1 MWTGGER
8 PGSQAV
14 RVVCMKIHWVN
25 RRLARILPPVITK
38 IVRRLPDHAA
48 LEIRHRTAMVRRMD
62 YEKADILLSIE
73 SPIEHETRLRS
84 CEKEPETVAW
94 IESFQAGD
102 VFYDIGA
109 NVGAYSLLAAKAG
122 AGDVS
127 VYAFEPAAVNYS
139 RLCTNIALNGCGD
152 RVVALPVAL
161 ANRTE
166 LGSFNYTTLEPGGAL
181 HALGDP
187 IDYKGDPFQPVF
199 VQALMAYRL
208 DDLVEQF
215 SLPAPNHVK
224 LDVDGIEIDVL
235 RGAHQTLSNP
245 ALRSLLVEME
255 EGSQCCAEIEELLR
269 EMGFEVESRHKFA
282 YGGETGPFSRAYNY
296 IFRRDAKE
304 GPGQPELPAA
314 AQMSGGKPSQGEVIR
329 P

>member
-1 MWTGGER
+1 
-8 PGSQAV
+8 
-14 RVVCMKIHWVN
+14 MKIHWVN
-25 RRLARILPPVITK
+25 RRLARVLPPVITK
-38 IVRRLPDHAA
+38 IVRRLPDRAA
-48 LEIRHRTAMVRRMD
+48 LEIRDRTAMVRRMD
-62 YEKADILLSIE
+62 YEKADILLNIE
-73 SPIEHETRLRS
+73 SLIEHETRLRS

-94 IESFQAGD
+94 IEGFQAGD

-122 AGDVS
+122 AGDVR

-139 RLCTNIALNGCGD
+139 RLCKNIALNGCGD

-187 IDYKGDPFQPVF
+187 IDYKGDSFLPVF

-215 SLPAPNHVK
+215 SLPAPNRIK
-224 LDVDGIEIDVL
+224 LDVDSIELDIL
-235 RGAHQTLSNP
+235 KGAKRTLSNP
-245 ALRSLLVEME
+245 SVRSLILEID
-255 EGSQCCAEIEELLR
+255 EGSQVSAEIQSLLKDL
-269 EMGFEVESRHKFA
+269 GFGVQSKHKYVF
-282 YGGETGPFSRAYNY
+282 GGETGPYSRTYNY
-296 IFRRDAKE
+296 IFERVGAE
-304 GPGQPELPAA
+304 SSSQHEQPSTAH
-314 AQMSGGKPSQGEVIR
+314 MSGEPSQREVIR